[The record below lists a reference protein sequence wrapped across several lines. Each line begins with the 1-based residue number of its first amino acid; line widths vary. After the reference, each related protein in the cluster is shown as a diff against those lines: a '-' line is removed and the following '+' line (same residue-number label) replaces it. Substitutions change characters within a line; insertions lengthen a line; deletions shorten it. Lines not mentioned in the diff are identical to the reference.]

1 MPDSFSRIQGNIFHL
16 LKVSEPA
23 GHHRG
28 DLLFFRRRV
37 RRWLDAPVQSEQRIL
52 ALGHFRKDMPVP
64 LNHIFEKVSLSRQVA
79 ALSRFQQARKPGN
92 GHSPRG

>member
-1 MPDSFSRIQGNIFHL
+1 MPDSFRRVQGNIFHL

-37 RRWLDAPVQSEQRIL
+37 RRWLDAPVQSKQRIL

-64 LNHIFEKVSLSRQVA
+64 LNHIFEKVSLSCQVA
-79 ALSRFQQARKPGN
+79 ALCRFKQTRKTGN
-92 GHSPRG
+92 SHSP